1 MRTTGLIARVDRLQ
15 QRHRGL
21 GFPLA
26 VIYKFVDDQGG
37 YLAALITYYAFVS
50 LFPLLLIL
58 TTVLGVILRTQPH
71 LQQRILDSAVS
82 QFPVIGD
89 QLGHPERLSG
99 GAVGVIIGIGAAVF
113 GGLGVSVAV
122 QNAMNVAWT
131 VPVNRR
137 PDPFVVRVRG
147 LLGLATLGPLMLGS
161 TVLSRIGAMW
171 QIGPGFAWLLTL
183 ASVMF
188 DAVVFTIVFRC
199 ATVRSLRWRQVAPG
213 AIAAAVAWQ
222 LLQQFGSLYV
232 VRVVRHASNTN
243 GVFAVVLGLLAFL
256 YLASFA
262 IVLCAEI
269 NVVRIDKLYPRALLT
284 PFTENVD
291 LTRGDRRTYTGQ
303 AQAQRNKDFEDI
315 TVTFDQPP
323 ER

>member
-1 MRTTGLIARVDRLQ
+1 MIGLVARVDKFQ

-58 TTVLGVILRTQPH
+58 TTALSVILKADPH

-89 QLGHPERLSG
+89 QLARPERLSG
-99 GAVGVIIGIGAAVF
+99 GTVGLIVGIGVAAF

-122 QNAMNVAWT
+122 QNAMNVAWA
-131 VPVNRR
+131 VPVNQR
-137 PDPFVVRVRG
+137 PNPFTVRVRG
-147 LLGLATLGPLMLGS
+147 LVGLLTLGPLILGL
-161 TVLSRIGAMW
+161 TVLSRIGAAW
-171 QIGPGFAWLLTL
+171 HIGFGFAWLLTV
-183 ASVMF
+183 AS
-188 DAVVFTIVFRC
+188 IVFN
-199 ATVRSLRWRQVAPG
+199 AGLFAIAFKWGAVRALSWRQVAPG

-222 LLQQFGSLYV
+222 LLQRFGSLYV
-232 VRVVRHASNTN
+232 GRVVSHSSDTN
-243 GVFAVVLGLLAFL
+243 GVFAVVLGLLGFL
-256 YLASFA
+256 YLASFSV
-262 IVLCAEI
+262 VLCAEI
-269 NVVRIDKLYPRALLT
+269 NVVRIDKLYPRALLS
-284 PFTENVD
+284 PFTENVS
-291 LTRGDRRTYTGQ
+291 LTTGDRRTYTDQ

-323 ER
+323 EK

>member
-1 MRTTGLIARVDRLQ
+1 MAGLIAQVDRWQ

-26 VIYKFVDDQGG
+26 VVYKFVDDQGG

-58 TTVLGVILRTQPH
+58 TTVLSVILKAQPH
-71 LQQRILDSAVS
+71 LQQRILESAVS

-99 GAVGVIIGIGAAVF
+99 GTVGVTVGIGAAVF

-122 QNAMNVAWT
+122 QNAMNVAWA

-137 PDPFVVRVRG
+137 PDPITVRVRG
-147 LLGLATLGPLMLGS
+147 LMGLITLGPLMLGL
-161 TVLSRIGAMW
+161 TVVSRIVAAW
-171 QIGPGFAWLLTL
+171 HIGFGFAWLLS
-183 ASVMF
+183 AVSVVF
-188 DAVVFTIVFRC
+188 NAGVFTIAFKW
-199 ATVRSLRWRQVAPG
+199 ATVRPLRWRQVAPG
-213 AIAAAVAWQ
+213 AVAAALAWQ

-232 VRVVRHASNTN
+232 GRVVSHASNTN
-243 GVFAVVLGLLAFL
+243 GVFAVVLGLLGFL

-262 IVLCAEI
+262 VVLCAEI
-269 NVVRIDKLYPRALLT
+269 NVVRVDRLYPRALLT
-284 PFTENVD
+284 PFTENVN
-291 LTRGDRRTYTGQ
+291 LTTGDRRTYTDQ

-315 TVTFDQPP
+315 TVTFDQAP